1 MLALRT
7 GITCPHTHLD
17 GILAWVG
24 QTLKVQGYDLRP
36 DKKLFLLNLGWHNVN
51 KEKHQILSCLVCKK
65 IK

>member
-24 QTLKVQGYDLRP
+24 QILKVQGYDLRP
-36 DKKLFLLNLGWHNVN
+36 DKKLFLLNLG
-51 KEKHQILSCLVCKK
+51 
-65 IK
+65 